1 MSKDFDFE
9 HIGKRMPY
17 TTPEGFLDNLEDSV
31 FERIQKEE
39 SGDNGEHLTPEN
51 GRDAQRKSGKLR
63 LWVSAA
69 VAMAACTALF
79 FAIGTTLRT
88 QSENGIDDIEN
99 AFCQLSPD
107 DQTYL
112 LDIYQDE
119 YFFYE

>member
-1 MSKDFDFE
+1 
-9 HIGKRMPY
+9 MPY
-17 TTPEGFLDNLEDSV
+17 TTPEGFLDNLEDNV
-31 FERIQKEE
+31 FGRIHREE
-39 SGDNGEHLTPEN
+39 SGDTGERLTPEN
-51 GRDAQRKSGKLR
+51 GKDTQRNPGKLR
-63 LWVSAA
+63 LWVRAA

-79 FAIGTTLRT
+79 VAIGTTLRT
-88 QSENGIDDIEN
+88 HSENGIDEVEN